1 MKKIIKLTESDLR
14 KLIEKVIKEQ
24 KELDIR
30 VTKGSSAQ
38 GKISLING
46 KKVLTITYES
56 GLNPDQKFI
65 VNTDYPALVEP
76 RGVFVLYKGNNVF
89 ELGPNK
95 IKATAIQ
102 LIK

>member
-1 MKKIIKLTESDLR
+1 MKKIIKLTESDLIQ
-14 KLIEKVIKEQ
+14 LIEKVIKEQ
-24 KELDIR
+24 KSLDIR

-38 GKISLING
+38 GEISLING

-76 RGVFVLYKGNNVF
+76 RGVFVSYKGNNVF

-95 IKATAIQ
+95 VKATAIQ
-102 LIK
+102 QIK